1 MKYCYEAFMIKN
13 PLSAADGERVVQMLS
28 HVERRCRRNSLT
40 REWLTGFTLSL
51 IVPIVLS
58 AWYKLSPLSW
68 LAVVTVVSLWFAAL
82 IAYASWMF
90 LRRKSLASVA
100 VAVDK
105 KAALDGE
112 LTTAYWFYRKGL
124 NSAWINLQRGRA
136 ARSAEM
142 LDLTKLFPYSVPKSS
157 RLTVA
162 LLALCFILNLIPL
175 SWTRGWLQADPLVF
189 DVVDQNLVNDEA
201 RQILSQAELIDGLES
216 IQLSEDF
223 REQLIQRQLSVQD
236 EVEFREM
243 RLTEGNWSLESDLM
257 EALMKSMAEAL
268 DGIGSDALV
277 EGVQRKDFEMAA
289 RELRDLAQ
297 ELDFT
302 EADLESLKQS
312 LNELAEMSSDELEA
326 LAEELT
332 EAAGQLSEE
341 NNEAMQHA
349 FEQLAEDLEQMIRE
363 QQRDELREAAAER
376 LDQLE
381 QAAQHGQGSNNEQQL
396 ANGEPST
403 EDQMTATPQEGDTTG
418 SQTGTPMETGG
429 PGVPTDEQGQGD
441 LSAPGAGDII
451 EYGSPTSLEVELQ
464 AEILEVQPQPSGQPD
479 DRLVDQPSQAS
490 QSILQYEEI
499 GSTISYKDS
508 EILDAGSIPWLY
520 RDLVKQY
527 FQAVGPR

>member
-1 MKYCYEAFMIKN
+1 MIKN
-13 PLSAADGERVVQMLS
+13 SLSATDGERVVQMLS

-51 IVPIVLS
+51 VVPIVLS
-58 AWYKLSPLSW
+58 AWYKLSPVSW
-68 LAVVTVVSLWFAAL
+68 VAVVTVLSLWFATL
-82 IAYASWMF
+82 VAYASWMF
-90 LRRKSLASVA
+90 LRRKSLASIA
-100 VAVDK
+100 VAVDE
-105 KAALDGE
+105 KATLDGE

-124 NSAWINLQRGRA
+124 SSAWIDLQRGRA
-136 ARSAEM
+136 ARTAEM
-142 LDLTKLFPYSVPKSS
+142 LDLTQLFPYSIPKSS

-175 SWTRGWLQADPLVF
+175 SWTRGWLQADPLVS
-189 DVVDQNLVNDEA
+189 DVVDQNLVDLDEA
-201 RQILSQAELIDGLES
+201 RQILSQAEFIDGLEA

-223 REQLIQRQLSVQD
+223 REQLIQRQLSVHD

-243 RLTEGNWSLESDLM
+243 RLTEENWSLDSDLM
-257 EALMKSMAEAL
+257 EALMKGMAESL

-277 EGVQRKDFEMAA
+277 EALQRKDFEMAA

-332 EAAGQLSEE
+332 EAAGQLSEG
-341 NNEAMQHA
+341 NDEAMQHA
-349 FEQLAEDLEQMIRE
+349 FEQLAEDLEQLIRE
-363 QQRDELREAAAER
+363 QQRDELREAAAQR

-381 QAAQHGQGSNNEQQL
+381 QAAQSGQGSNDEQQL
-396 ANGEPST
+396 ASGEPST

-418 SQTGTPMETGG
+418 SQTGAPMETGG

-464 AEILEVQPQPSGQPD
+464 PEILEVQPQPSDQPD

-490 QSILQYEEI
+490 QSKLQYEEI
-499 GSTISYKDS
+499 GLMISYQDS
-508 EILDAGSIPWLY
+508 EMLDADSIPWLY